1 VCYEGPVGFI
11 DFIPVDDWMSG
22 GVRVKEKRRSSMY
35 LKSLDMLGF
44 KSFVEGKIEFP
55 EGVTAVVG
63 PNGSGK
69 SNVVDAIL
77 WVLGEQSTKTLRS
90 EKMEDVIFNGTTL
103 RKPLGMAEV
112 SLTIGGLDRSSV
124 KLDGST
130 GLPGQLTEFQ
140 ELMITRRLYR
150 NGESEYFINKTPCR
164 LKDIRSLLLDTRAG
178 SRGHTVIAQGQI
190 DQILN
195 ASPRDRRELI
205 EETAGIV
212 RYKKQKAEALRKLDV
227 TQQNLLRVRDVIAE
241 VKKQLNSL
249 ERQARQARTYQA
261 LQQEARG
268 LEVELLTREFRALR
282 VGLAETETELASCD
296 AKEASVAAEQARVAA
311 ELERIRLQAIATNE
325 AIDRIRRA
333 FSDVE
338 HRQGQALTAS
348 EVARNRSQL
357 FEQQRQQEAKEL
369 DDLAQVE
376 KDLEASRE
384 AIEASLAQIEREL
397 KDREVVCAD
406 LDQEMARLS
415 EQRATAAVEKDR
427 GHQELLRLAV
437 QVANAEQALAQ
448 LDLRLD
454 EAAKRETLLE
464 SDLADALAQRAAV
477 NAQRESLRLE
487 QGEAGKL
494 VESLRER
501 QELTRRAAAQ
511 VAEELRTLN
520 EVILRRSEEAAAVD
534 SRLNALQGL
543 VREEMGYGR
552 QGSDEATALKS
563 CGGVGDAL
571 AEWLTVPSGLDRA
584 VEAFLGER
592 VHGWVVDEPAVA
604 TRAVEFL
611 REKSLGRG
619 TFIPKQP
626 RWERTGGQAEEWWT
640 AMAGQPGVLGRAV
653 DLIQTEGDLLAARDS
668 LFDRVVFVE
677 SLHDALRL
685 WEQRM
690 WSDQRGPILVTRAG
704 EVVDASGIISG
715 GQARGDRGL
724 LERRREVVDLQR
736 EGMVIAT
743 ALEQDKQRRLELQA
757 KAEELS
763 AQTKQI
769 TDDLRGAE
777 MRELALRKDD
787 QASNQVAA
795 DLDLKVKQIEADI
808 SRNKAAGERY
818 AEEKS
823 AIETQLQQW
832 VIEKADRET
841 TLAQMQDRLVEIDG
855 QGRALQERLTEARLL
870 LEGLRAKQEHEQA
883 DRARATQQQTEM
895 SRRRQSLTQHLQEL
909 ARAIQDSREEQARQ
923 EAVFRELSASAAQLS
938 ADLASA
944 QERQAQELSVRQ
956 TLEAGA
962 EEIRRELA
970 AVREARMGVEVR
982 RAQLQTQLNMVES
995 TLSGTYQLEPRTLAD
1010 DQPTSGDPVA
1020 EGSESAAPSL
1030 ARGSDDEIKE
1040 QLQKLRERLDRM
1052 GPINLAAIREHEEL
1066 EQRHTFL
1073 STQEED
1079 LSNSIGSLKAIIQRI
1094 NRTTKDM
1101 FASTF
1106 EDLQQKFGEVFGQF
1120 FPGGRA
1126 ELRLV
1131 EEPLSEDTGE
1141 PGDQEPGIDI
1151 VAQPP
1156 GKRLKSIT
1164 MLSGGEKTLTA
1175 MALLFAS
1182 FLIRPTPFCLLDE
1195 IDAPLDEE
1203 NIGRFTAVLR
1213 DLSQNAQFLVVTHN
1227 KRTMAIADSLFGVTM
1242 EEPGVSKLVSVRLA
1256 DLQPT
1261 A

>member
-1 VCYEGPVGFI
+1 
-11 DFIPVDDWMSG
+11 
-22 GVRVKEKRRSSMY
+22 
-35 LKSLDMLGF
+35 
-44 KSFVEGKIEFP
+44 
-55 EGVTAVVG
+55 
-63 PNGSGK
+63 
-69 SNVVDAIL
+69 
-77 WVLGEQSTKTLRS
+77 
-90 EKMEDVIFNGTTL
+90 
-103 RKPLGMAEV
+103 
-112 SLTIGGLDRSSV
+112 
-124 KLDGST
+124 
-130 GLPGQLTEFQ
+130 
-140 ELMITRRLYR
+140 
-150 NGESEYFINKTPCR
+150 
-164 LKDIRSLLLDTRAG
+164 
-178 SRGHTVIAQGQI
+178 
-190 DQILN
+190 
-195 ASPRDRRELI
+195 
-205 EETAGIV
+205 
-212 RYKKQKAEALRKLDV
+212 
-227 TQQNLLRVRDVIAE
+227 
-241 VKKQLNSL
+241 
-249 ERQARQARTYQA
+249 
-261 LQQEARG
+261 
-268 LEVELLTREFRALR
+268 
-282 VGLAETETELASCD
+282 
-296 AKEASVAAEQARVAA
+296 
-311 ELERIRLQAIATNE
+311 
-325 AIDRIRRA
+325 
-333 FSDVE
+333 VE
-338 HRQGQALTAS
+338 HRRGQALTAS

-357 FEQQRQQEAKEL
+357 FEQQQQQEAKEL

-384 AIEASLAQIEREL
+384 AIEVSLAQIEREL
-397 KDREVVCAD
+397 KDREVVCAE
-406 LDQEMARLS
+406 LDREMARLL
-415 EQRATAAVEKDR
+415 EQRETAAADKDR
-427 GHQELLRLAV
+427 GHQELTRLAV
-437 QVANAEQALAQ
+437 QVGNAEQARTQLA
-448 LDLRLD
+448 LRLD
-454 EAAKRETLLE
+454 EVAERETRLRAH
-464 SDLADALAQRAAV
+464 LADALTQRAAV
-477 NAQRESLRLE
+477 NLQRESLRLE
-487 QGEAGKL
+487 QGETGKL

-501 QELTRRAAAQ
+501 QELTRRNAER
-511 VAEELRTLN
+511 VAEELRAFD

-604 TRAVEFL
+604 MRAVEFL
-611 REKSLGRG
+611 QEKSLGRG
-619 TFIPKQP
+619 TFIPKHP
-626 RWERTGGQAEEWWT
+626 RWEQTGRQVEEWWT
-640 AMAGQPGVLGRAV
+640 AIAGQPGVLGRAV
-653 DLIQTEGDLLAARDS
+653 ELIQAEGDLLAARDS

-690 WSDQRGPILVTRAG
+690 WLDQRGPILVTRAG
-704 EVVDASGIISG
+704 EIVDASGIISG

-736 EGMVIAT
+736 ERMIIAT

-757 KAEELS
+757 KAEGLS
-763 AQTKQI
+763 AQMKQV

-795 DLDLKVKQIEADI
+795 DLDIKVKHIEADI

-818 AEEKS
+818 AEEKRT
-823 AIETQLQQW
+823 IEAQLRQW
-832 VIEKADRET
+832 VFEKAERET
-841 TLAQMQDRLVEIDG
+841 TLTRMQERLVEIDG

-883 DRARATQQQTEM
+883 DLARVTQQQTDM

-909 ARAIQDSREEQARQ
+909 ARAIQDGKEEQARQ
-923 EAVFRELSASAAQLS
+923 EAVFRELSASAAQLG

-962 EEIRRELA
+962 EEIRREMA
-970 AVREARMGVEVR
+970 AVREVRMGVEIR
-982 RAQLQTQLNMVES
+982 RAQLQTQLSMVES
-995 TLSGTYQLEPRTLAD
+995 TLSGTYQLEPRTLAE
-1010 DQPTSGDPVA
+1010 DQPTSDDQPASGGE
-1020 EGSESAAPSL
+1020 EGAVPPL
-1030 ARGSDDEIKE
+1030 TGWLDDEIKE

-1073 STQEED
+1073 STQEQD
-1079 LSNSIGSLKAIIQRI
+1079 LSNSIASLKAIIQRI
-1094 NRTTKDM
+1094 NRTTKEM

-1131 EEPLSEDTGE
+1131 EDPPSEDTGE

-1213 DLSQNAQFLVVTHN
+1213 DLSRNAQFLVVTHN

-1261 A
+1261 